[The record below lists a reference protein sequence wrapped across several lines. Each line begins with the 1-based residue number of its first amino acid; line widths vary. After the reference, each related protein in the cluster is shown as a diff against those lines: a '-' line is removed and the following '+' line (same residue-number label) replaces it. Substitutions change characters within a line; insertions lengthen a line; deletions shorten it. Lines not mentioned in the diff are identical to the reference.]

1 MTFKLEPTY
10 LVLQLLGLLLRL
22 KGDKPVAL
30 GRAAAVGDDLGGA
43 DVAVLGEELVQVSLR
58 RCVADA
64 ANEDSVR
71 DEGPVLDAAAGAAA
85 VQDRVGVGMSCCG
98 EMSF

>member
-1 MTFKLEPTY
+1 M
-10 LVLQLLGLLLRL
+10 
-22 KGDKPVAL
+22 
-30 GRAAAVGDDLGGA
+30 
-43 DVAVLGEELVQVSLR
+43 QVSLR

-85 VQDRVGVGMSCCG
+85 VQDRVGVGMSCG
-98 EMSF
+98 SEMSF